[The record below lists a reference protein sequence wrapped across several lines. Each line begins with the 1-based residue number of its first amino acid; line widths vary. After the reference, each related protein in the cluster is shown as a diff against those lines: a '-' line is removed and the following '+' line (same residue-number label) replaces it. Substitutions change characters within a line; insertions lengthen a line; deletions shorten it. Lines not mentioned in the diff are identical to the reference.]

1 MKKLAIIVCSVIV
14 IWMTFVGGR
23 KSGFQE
29 AIRIGDL
36 KAQSINALNAM
47 GSYDVHADTAKDI
60 EAGNSAKA
68 LCSIQIYA
76 SAKVMQVRQCLEDP
90 SCKSLIE
97 SEVQKVAPELLGN
110 GALKL
115 KFFKLGE
122 KCAP

>member
-1 MKKLAIIVCSVIV
+1 MA
-14 IWMTFVGGR
+14 FVGGR

-29 AIRIGDL
+29 AIRIGDV
-36 KAQSINALNAM
+36 KAQSIDALNAM
-47 GSYDVHADTAKDI
+47 GSYEVQADTATDI

-68 LCSIQIYA
+68 LCSVQIYA
-76 SAKVMQVRQCLEDP
+76 SAKVMQVSRCLADP

-97 SEVQKVAPELLGN
+97 SEVKKVAPELLSN

-122 KCAP
+122 KCSP

>member
-1 MKKLAIIVCSVIV
+1 MKKIAIFICFVVIV
-14 IWMTFVGGR
+14 FLAFVGGR

-47 GSYDVHADTAKDI
+47 GSYDVHADIAKAV

-68 LCSIQIYA
+68 LCSVQIYA
-76 SAKVMQVRQCLEDP
+76 SANVMQVRQCLEDP

-97 SEVQKVAPELLGN
+97 SEVQKVAPELLEN

-122 KCAP
+122 KCVP